1 MTIPTADD
9 KKNVATPAAI
19 APIERAPLHDLVVS
33 RLRDLIVE
41 GHVPEGERINESAL
55 CRELQVSRTPVREAL
70 KVLASEGL
78 VELSRNR
85 GAIVPSPSREEIRDT
100 LLFMSAVEAF
110 AAEQAALRGRDDEIA
125 DLRSLHD
132 AMIEAFAANDRHR
145 YFDINQGIHE
155 RIVAMARNQT
165 LQPVHAQLQSRMR
178 RLRFLGNDYPEHWRD
193 SVDEHK
199 DLIMAIENRDAA
211 AAGMAMR
218 RHLQNAI
225 ERIDN
230 VINNRQRDEPGA
242 LK

>member
-1 MTIPTADD
+1 MTVHTTND
-9 KKNVATPAAI
+9 NRNATTSAAI
-19 APIERAPLHDLVVS
+19 APIERAQLHDLVVT

-41 GHVPEGERINESAL
+41 GYVPEGERINESAL
-55 CRELQVSRTPVREAL
+55 CRELQVSRTPIREAL

-78 VELSRNR
+78 VELSHNR

-110 AAEQAALRGRDDEIA
+110 AAEQAALRCRDDEIA

-132 AMIEAFAANDRHR
+132 AMIEAFSANDRHR
-145 YFDINQGIHE
+145 YFENNQGIHE

-178 RLRFLGNDYPEHWRD
+178 RLRYLGNDYPEHWRD
-193 SVDEHK
+193 SVDEHEA
-199 DLIMAIENRDAA
+199 LIMAIENRNAA
-211 AAGMAMR
+211 AAGVAMR
-218 RHLQNAI
+218 QHLHNAI